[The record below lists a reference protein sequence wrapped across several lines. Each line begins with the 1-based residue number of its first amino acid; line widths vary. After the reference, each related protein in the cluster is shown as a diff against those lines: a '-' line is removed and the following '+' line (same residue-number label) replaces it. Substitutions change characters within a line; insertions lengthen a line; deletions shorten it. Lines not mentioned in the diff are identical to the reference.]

1 MLESSPKYL
10 ALSLSPISRESSSD
24 IKFPIFMSEILSRVM
39 TDEKYG
45 YDVLLVQNAETISLD
60 N

>member
-1 MLESSPKYL
+1 
-10 ALSLSPISRESSSD
+10 
-24 IKFPIFMSEILSRVM
+24 MSEILGRVM